1 MLVSTI
7 IGLILLELLVRVVA
21 PQRLDSMYPVFEADK
36 DLVFKLKKNLRM
48 TYSQYEFAVEV
59 TTNSI
64 GLRDREVAP
73 KHPGVYRILGL
84 GDSFSY
90 ANGVNLED
98 TYFKELE
105 NCLSVSTGRQI
116 EVINCAVPAYSLLQE
131 IQFLK
136 KYGMTLDPDA
146 VLVGFCVANDFSDS
160 YELFDAAG
168 KPTLLVHEKGLI
180 STKAKEQERGIRG
193 LTRLLRPLLATHSHL
208 YVFIRN
214 RISEILVRLRL
225 RHPPPPPDFCAKEF
239 SDDLEKGWQLDQQL
253 LLDLAALVREHN
265 MRLTVVVLPTIY
277 QVYRD
282 VWDQYVTTFKID
294 PRLYDPDKP
303 QRLLREFCERYQ
315 IECVDVLPRMKLVGR
330 EQQLFYQIDSHMNPQ
345 GHRVVADTLCTFF
358 TAKPIA
364 PSHRIGQ

>member
-136 KYGMTLDPDA
+136 KYGMTLDPMLFSSVS
-146 VLVGFCVANDFSDS
+146 VLLTTLVIPMSCLMRPGNQHF
-160 YELFDAAG
+160 LFTKKG
-168 KPTLLVHEKGLI
+168 SSRRKPRSK
-180 STKAKEQERGIRG
+180 
-193 LTRLLRPLLATHSHL
+193 
-208 YVFIRN
+208 
-214 RISEILVRLRL
+214 
-225 RHPPPPPDFCAKEF
+225 
-239 SDDLEKGWQLDQQL
+239 
-253 LLDLAALVREHN
+253 REA
-265 MRLTVVVLPTIY
+265 
-277 QVYRD
+277 
-282 VWDQYVTTFKID
+282 F
-294 PRLYDPDKP
+294 
-303 QRLLREFCERYQ
+303 
-315 IECVDVLPRMKLVGR
+315 G
-330 EQQLFYQIDSHMNPQ
+330 
-345 GHRVVADTLCTFF
+345 G
-358 TAKPIA
+358 
-364 PSHRIGQ
+364 